1 MKEEEIRLDD
11 WQRILFGDAPVEFLV
26 EVLVRTT
33 IIYLTLLIMMRFL
46 GKRMNGQLTNLELS
60 VMLTMGAIM
69 APPMQIPDRGLLSGM
84 LGLLCALAFL
94 RGSNL
99 LGFASKKAEELIHGT
114 ATVLVKDGVIQ
125 LDEMARNRLSRQ
137 QIFAALRS
145 ENVYHLGKV
154 KRLYLEAYGVFSI
167 YEEKQEKPG
176 LTVMPPSDDGI
187 RDTYQKKDDQ
197 TLACG
202 HCGKTLPTFPEPG
215 ACPVCGHTQWEPAV
229 S

>member
-1 MKEEEIRLDD
+1 MKKDEIRLDD
-11 WQRILFGDAPVEFLV
+11 WQRILFGDAPVEFLF
-26 EVLVRTT
+26 EVLVRTAL
-33 IIYLTLLIMMRFL
+33 IYLTLLIMMRLL

-69 APPMQIPDRGLLSGM
+69 APPMQIPDRGLLSGT

-99 LGFASKKAEELIHGT
+99 LGFVSKKAEKLIHGT
-114 ATVLVKDGVIQ
+114 ETILIREGIIQ

-154 KRLYLEAYGVFSI
+154 KRLYLEAYGIFSI
-167 YEEKQEKPG
+167 YEEKQDKPG
-176 LTVMPPSDDGI
+176 LTVMPPADETI
-187 RDTYQKKDDQ
+187 RTTYQKKDDH

-202 HCGKTLPTFPEPG
+202 HCGKTVPTSPEPG
-215 ACPVCGHTQWEPAV
+215 DCPVCTHRQWEPAV
-229 S
+229 C

>member
-1 MKEEEIRLDD
+1 MKKEEIRLDD
-11 WQRILFGDAPVEFLV
+11 WQRILFGDAPVLFTV
-26 EVLVRTT
+26 EVLARTA

-46 GKRMNGQLTNLELS
+46 GKRMNGQLTNLELA
-60 VMLTMGAIM
+60 VMLTMGALL

-114 ATVLVKDGVIQ
+114 ATVLVKDGIIQ

-167 YEEKQEKPG
+167 YQEKQEKPG
-176 LTVMPPSDDGI
+176 LTVMPPADDGI
-187 RDTYQKKDDQ
+187 RDTYQKKDEH

-202 HCGKTLPTFPEPG
+202 RCGKTVPISPDPG
-215 ACPVCGHTQWEPAV
+215 VCPVCDHTQWEPAIC
-229 S
+229 